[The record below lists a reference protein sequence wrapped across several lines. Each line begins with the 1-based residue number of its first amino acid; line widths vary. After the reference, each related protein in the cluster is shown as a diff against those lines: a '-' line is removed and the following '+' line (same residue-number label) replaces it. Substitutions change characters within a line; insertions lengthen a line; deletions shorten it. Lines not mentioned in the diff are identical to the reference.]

1 MDDMMK
7 MKERLR
13 EMIVVM
19 ACDFLID
26 EPYTP
31 HSKDLIKR
39 RQDVSFWRSIMI
51 RQLPINQLGA
61 QQNPEYKL
69 HVTCKEVR

>member
-1 MDDMMK
+1 MGEIYDMMK

-31 HSKDLIKR
+31 HPKDLRVDKT
-39 RQDVSFWRSIMI
+39 SLSGNRS
-51 RQLPINQLGA
+51 
-61 QQNPEYKL
+61 
-69 HVTCKEVR
+69 

>member
-1 MDDMMK
+1 MGEMDDMMK

-26 EPYTP
+26 ETYTP
-31 HSKDLIKR
+31 HPKDLIKR
-39 RQDVSFWRSIMI
+39 RQDVSF
-51 RQLPINQLGA
+51 
-61 QQNPEYKL
+61 
-69 HVTCKEVR
+69 

>member
-1 MDDMMK
+1 MIVVVVVVNGWIEEKGGLDSMMK

-31 HSKDLIKR
+31 HPKDLIKR
-39 RQDVSFWRSIMI
+39 RQDISFW
-51 RQLPINQLGA
+51 
-61 QQNPEYKL
+61 
-69 HVTCKEVR
+69 